1 MLTRFFSASLTMP
14 IAPPIVTPIALLSI
28 LLSIILAMTTS
39 VSRAAEYIEPDH
51 TTELFQ
57 LEKIP
62 LPQHR
67 MQQLGKSL
75 IIIALRKHDGSPTF
89 GAAGILAGKYSPA
102 SAKNKRH
109 QRRVARNCPYHEHTK
124 GSYNFGTKPTR

>member
-1 MLTRFFSASLTMP
+1 MHASMLTSFFSASLTMP
-14 IAPPIVTPIALLSI
+14 IVPIATPIALLSI
-28 LLSIILAMTTS
+28 HLSIMLVMTTG

-67 MQQLGKSL
+67 MQQHRTQNARWLTY
-75 IIIALRKHDGSPTF
+75 P
-89 GAAGILAGKYSPA
+89 PA
-102 SAKNKRH
+102 SNGKTTPACH
-109 QRRVARNCPYHEHTK
+109 AA
-124 GSYNFGTKPTR
+124 

>member
-1 MLTRFFSASLTMP
+1 MPASMFTRFFSANPTMP
-14 IAPPIVTPIALLSI
+14 IVTPIVTPMVTPIALLSI
-28 LLSIILAMTTS
+28 LLSIILAMTMTTS
-39 VSRAAEYIEPDH
+39 ASRAAEYIEPDH

-75 IIIALRKHDGSPTF
+75 IIIALRKHDG
-89 GAAGILAGKYSPA
+89 
-102 SAKNKRH
+102 
-109 QRRVARNCPYHEHTK
+109 
-124 GSYNFGTKPTR
+124 